1 MIISAL
7 VAAMFHSSIIQQMA
21 IEDGINLENLA
32 NEDKLPIY
40 RRALDDI
47 EEKLDSPD
55 KSTITE
61 NDINILVQDLS
72 QIIKTLR
79 NLRKSIRELYQFIK
93 FGETRAKLIDN
104 SLRSLGE
111 VRLKIR
117 YALTE
122 LYIASDMLDVRD
134 SRSFLNC
141 LSNFQDCLSQGSS
154 AFIPMQIL
162 VKELN
167 LSYSAIQV
175 NSGSIDEK
183 SRQLL
188 SRTTQQDPL
197 TTVNKGTE
205 RSDRIIS
212 PVKHIVY
219 DTEVIRNLLL
229 TSFDDIS
236 LTELC
241 FDHFREVYNKFA
253 TGMDKRQKI
262 QFLIEHIFQKSQVE
276 NLLIQ
281 IQRKSPEK
289 YTEYED
295 RLVK

>member
-1 MIISAL
+1 
-7 VAAMFHSSIIQQMA
+7 MFHSSIIQQMA
-21 IEDGINLENLA
+21 IREGINLENLA

-47 EEKLDSPD
+47 EEKLDSPV
-55 KSTITE
+55 KSTISE

-79 NLRKSIRELYQFIK
+79 DLRKSIRELYQFIK
-93 FGETRAKLIDN
+93 FGETRVKLIDN
-104 SLRSLGE
+104 SLRSIDG
-111 VRLKIR
+111 VRLKIS

-122 LYIASDMLDVRD
+122 LYIASDMLIVRD

-154 AFIPMQIL
+154 ALIPMQIL
-162 VKELN
+162 IKELS
-167 LSYSAIQV
+167 LSDSAIQV
-175 NSGSIDEK
+175 NIGRTDEK
-183 SRQLL
+183 SRQLP
-188 SRTTQQDPL
+188 SRNIHQKNTDP
-197 TTVNKGTE
+197 VNRGADG
-205 RSDRIIS
+205 SDSIIPS
-212 PVKHIVY
+212 VRAVAY
-219 DTEVIRNLLL
+219 NTEVIRNLLL

-241 FDHFREVYNKFA
+241 FDHFQEVHNKFA
-253 TGMDKRQKI
+253 IGMDKRQKV
-262 QFLIEHIFQKSQVE
+262 QLLIDHILQKSQVE